1 LEIHCRRAQL
11 SDHKQPLARRTWLGG
26 AATAGAA
33 AAAAVLLPPAPKPT
47 VQSDAGSTVPT
58 AESDGYQLTEHVK
71 QYYASARV

>member
-1 LEIHCRRAQL
+1 M

-33 AAAAVLLPPAPKPT
+33 AAAAVMLPSAPKPM
-47 VQSDAGSTVPT
+47 VQAG
-58 AESDGYQLTEHVK
+58 AESTAPAAEPGGYQLTEHVK